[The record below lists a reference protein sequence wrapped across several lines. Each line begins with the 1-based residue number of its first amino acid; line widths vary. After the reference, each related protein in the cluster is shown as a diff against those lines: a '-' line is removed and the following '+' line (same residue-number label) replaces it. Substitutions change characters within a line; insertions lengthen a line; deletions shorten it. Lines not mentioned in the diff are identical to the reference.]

1 MKLVGSYTSPYVRK
15 ISVILLEK
23 NIAFELVSATPDGRD
38 ASVTAVNPL
47 GKVPV
52 LLNGRD
58 EGIFDSPII
67 AEYLELAYPEPP
79 LLPAD
84 RLEAL
89 RVRQI
94 EALADGVTD
103 AAKAIVRECRR
114 GAGGPDEKELLNQR
128 EKIRRGLDALERHAR
143 EGRRLNGPTLMIAD
157 IAVACMLGFI
167 NYRRVMPNW
176 CVHRPALVA
185 LAERLFA
192 RTSFARTAPP
202 VAAALYGA
210 EML

>member
-1 MKLVGSYTSPYVRK
+1 MKLLGSYTSPYVRK

-23 NIAFELVSATPDGRD
+23 DIAFELVSASPNGRD
-38 ASVTAVNPL
+38 ACVTAVNPL

-52 LLNGRD
+52 LLNERG

-67 AEYLELAYPEPP
+67 AEYLELAHPEPP

-103 AAKAIVRECRR
+103 AAMAIVRECGR
-114 GAGGPDEKELLNQR
+114 GGGPDENVLLNQR
-128 EKIRRGLDALERHAR
+128 AKICRGLDALEEHAH
-143 EGRRLNGPTLMIAD
+143 EGRLLNGPTLTLAD
-157 IAVACMLGFI
+157 IAVACTLGFI

-176 CVHRPALVA
+176 CVNRPMLVA

-202 VAAALYGA
+202 VAAALYGT

>member
-1 MKLVGSYTSPYVRK
+1 MKLLGSYTSPYVRK

-23 NIAFELVSATPDGRD
+23 NIAFELVNAAPRGPD
-38 ASVTAVNPL
+38 ANVAAANPL

-52 LLNGRD
+52 LLNALG
-58 EGIFDSPII
+58 ESIFDSPII
-67 AEYLELAYPEPP
+67 AEYLELTYPEPP

-84 RLEAL
+84 RLEGL

-103 AAKAIVRECRR
+103 AAMAIVRECGRR
-114 GAGGPDEKELLNQR
+114 GGGPDENALLNQR
-128 EKIRRGLDALERHAR
+128 DKIRRGLDALELHAR
-143 EGRRLNGPTLMIAD
+143 ERRWLNGAALTLAD
-157 IAVACMLGFI
+157 IAVACTLGFI

-176 CVHRPALVA
+176 CVDRPVLVA

>member
-1 MKLVGSYTSPYVRK
+1 MKLIGSYTSPYVRK

-23 NIAFELVSATPDGRD
+23 NIAFELVNASPWSND
-38 ASVTAVNPL
+38 ANVTAVNPL

-52 LLNGRD
+52 LVNSRG
-58 EGIFDSPII
+58 ESIFDSPII
-67 AEYLELAYPEPP
+67 AEYLELTYPEPP

-84 RLEAL
+84 RLDAL

-103 AAKAIVRECRR
+103 ATMAIVRECVR
-114 GAGGPDEKELLNQR
+114 GAGEQNENVLLNQR
-128 EKIRRGLDALERHAR
+128 DKIRRGLDALERHAR
-143 EGRRLNGPTLMIAD
+143 EGLRLNGPVLTLAD
-157 IAVACMLGFI
+157 IAVACTLGFI

-176 CVHRPALVA
+176 CVDRPVLVT
-185 LAERLFA
+185 LVERLFA

-202 VAAALYGA
+202 VAATLYGA